1 LKGYQVPVWAFEWSI
16 NSDVGC
22 DSVTPNTKGC
32 ANLNDYDYLLSLD
45 ANPMYKNGPKFEF
58 DPINLKSAADHAL
71 GTESTLMGKDN
82 KCVDSSGSW
91 TCAASTGKCNVAKDA
106 KGGGC
111 LQNTET
117 NYATGID
124 TLQVAQNSWQYV
136 FFLPTNS
143 VKLRNEPGIYTIELI
158 AKKKDDDKS
167 GSRKTGPSE
176 EEEEDEEDLC
186 GKKPSEGGKQD
197 KNILARSKIT
207 ILVGLEGDFPK
218 SEADCQNFSWVTY
231 KLFDSEN
238 ECIAF
243 TKKEYA

>member
-71 GTESTLMGKDN
+71 GTDSTLIGQAN
-82 KCVDSSGSW
+82 QCNDSSGPW
-91 TCAASTGKCNVAKDA
+91 ACANIGLCNVATDA
-106 KGGGC
+106 KIPGC
-111 LQNTET
+111 LQSSTT
-117 NYATGID
+117 TYAMGID
-124 TLQVAQNSWQYV
+124 KLQVAQNSWQYY

-143 VKLRNEPGIYTIELI
+143 VKLRSEPGIYTIELI

-167 GSRKTGPSE
+167 GSKKSGSS
-176 EEEEDEEDLC
+176 EEEDEEDLC
-186 GKKPSEGGKQD
+186 GKKPSKGDD
-197 KNILARSKIT
+197 KDILARSKIT
-207 ILVGLEGDFPK
+207 ILVGGEGDFPK
-218 SEADCQNFSWVTY
+218 SAADCQNESNKFSWVTY
-231 KLFDSEN
+231 KLFDSVS

-243 TKKEYA
+243 TKQEYA